1 MKAETKAKIKT
12 SLKKAIKPALKSL
25 LVIAIMVGIALG
37 TYYTLIGLG
46 FTDFERI
53 RGELGDSIWTYVAIA
68 GLQVIQ
74 VIFIPISNQVVTIP
88 ACLAFPDS
96 LWKVYL
102 ASVIGIEAGTLCLF
116 FIGKFGGKKLLNW
129 ILSDKE
135 ETEKCADMLKKGR
148 AFYPI
153 GMLSGF
159 IPDDILT
166 TLAGMSGYSFAYVLI
181 VSIIS
186 KLICVATTV
195 WGWGYLTRYWWGWV
209 IMIVGSVLLLLGT
222 WWAYKWT
229 KRQPDKAIVTT
240 EKKD

>member
-1 MKAETKAKIKT
+1 MKAETKAKIKAT
-12 SLKKAIKPALKSL
+12 LKKATKPALKSL
-25 LVIAIMVGIALG
+25 LVIAIIVAIALS

-46 FTDFERI
+46 FTDFAKI
-53 RGELGDSIWTYVAIA
+53 RNELGDSIWTYVAIVF
-68 GLQVIQ
+68 LQIIQ

-88 ACLAFPDS
+88 ACLAFPDC
-96 LWKVYL
+96 LWKVYVS
-102 ASVIGIEAGTLCLF
+102 SVIGIEAGTLCLF
-116 FIGKFGGKKLLNW
+116 FIGRFGGRKLLNW
-129 ILSDKE
+129 ILNDKD
-135 ETEKCADMLKKGR
+135 ETEKCAVVLQKGR

-153 GMLSGF
+153 GMISGF

-166 TLAGMSGYSFAYVLI
+166 TLAGMSGYNFLYVLI
-181 VSIIS
+181 VSVCS

-209 IMIVGSVLLLLGT
+209 IMIVGSILLLIAT

-229 KRQPDKAIVTT
+229 KRQPNKAIVTT